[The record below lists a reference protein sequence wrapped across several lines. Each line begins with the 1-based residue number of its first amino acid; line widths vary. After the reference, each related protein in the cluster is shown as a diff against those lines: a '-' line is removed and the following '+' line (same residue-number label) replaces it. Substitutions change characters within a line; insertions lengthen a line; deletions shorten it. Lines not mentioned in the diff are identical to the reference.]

1 MAGRK
6 VRARVSHGAAG
17 REVFELV
24 ELALV
29 AYLLVDLA
37 RPAGALGRYL
47 HSVLEAVAGAAAW
60 PLLAV
65 WLVLAVLPL
74 FGRPAPARRQMLG
87 IALGLF
93 WLPVALAA
101 LAARPGGGDYGLW
114 LWLRLSDAV
123 GRLGALP
130 VLFLWLAIALYLA
143 FAFSLARLLAG
154 GAVHGARAA
163 GRGGRAL
170 WDFVAPEVPDGPD
183 GTGQAP
189 VAARPARRR
198 PSQDAARPGK
208 PAPGRAWEDGAT
220 SPAEAEAV
228 AAIGAAPFSRASAQ
242 AATGADDD
250 LDGRIAAAL
259 AASSAEAQAEPPR
272 RRSEPA
278 HANQTALEL
287 AVEPAPLEPGA
298 PLRPAPVSLLERSP
312 ERRIGRG
319 EVQERRQRLEQTLAS
334 FGVEVRVLEAVQG
347 PAVTRFELLPAPGVK
362 VSRILAL
369 NDDIALAMAAPRVRI
384 EAPIPG
390 KSAVGIEVPN
400 LEVTAVRLR
409 DILESS
415 SYRSEPSPLAVALGK
430 DVAGSAI
437 VAALDRMPH
446 LLIAGA
452 TGSGKS
458 VCVNALL
465 ASLLCR
471 ATPEQVRML
480 LIDPKVVELR
490 QYDGIAHLLAPVVTD
505 PRQAAKALAWVVAEM
520 ERRYRR
526 FAEAGAKDLVRY
538 NALELDEPLP
548 YYVVVIDE
556 LADLMMVAAP
566 EVEDAIARL
575 AQMARA
581 AGIHLVVATQ
591 RPSVDVITGLIKANI
606 PSRLAFAVS
615 SQVDSRTIL
624 DTGGAE
630 KLLGRGDMLF
640 SPMGAPK
647 PIRAQGALVTEGELE
662 GVIAYV
668 REQRKPD
675 YAAALLQ
682 SMRAAAEEQAAGGAG
697 GEDPLLAEAVRVV
710 IEARGA
716 STSLLQRRLRVG
728 YSRAGRLMDALS
740 DRGFVGP
747 PEGPSKP
754 REVRI
759 SAAEA
764 RRLFGPRPGS
774 ETEAP
779 PPEGGSD
786 TASDAPTPDA

>member
-1 MAGRK
+1 M
-6 VRARVSHGAAG
+6 
-17 REVFELV
+17 FELV

-37 RPAGALGRYL
+37 QPEGGIGRTLSTILHAAVGAGVWPLLLAWATLAVVPLLGRPSPEGSRLAGVLVSLLWFPVAFAAVAGRAGGGDAGLFAWHHLAAALGR
-47 HSVLEAVAGAAAW
+47 V
-60 PLLAV
+60 
-65 WLVLAVLPL
+65 
-74 FGRPAPARRQMLG
+74 
-87 IALGLF
+87 
-93 WLPVALAA
+93 
-101 LAARPGGGDYGLW
+101 
-114 LWLRLSDAV
+114 
-123 GRLGALP
+123 GALP
-130 VLFLWLAIALYLA
+130 VLFLWLAIGLYLA
-143 FAFSLARLLAG
+143 FDVSLARLLAG
-154 GAVHGARAA
+154 GAVRGASAA

-170 WDFVAPEVPDGPD
+170 LDFVAPAVEEEEDEP
-183 GTGQAP
+183 AP
-189 VAARPARRR
+189 AARPRR
-198 PSQDAARPGK
+198 PFVVPDLDEPRPR
-208 PAPGRAWEDGAT
+208 AGRAA
-220 SPAEAEAV
+220 SAAPQAVAV
-228 AAIGAAPFSRASAQ
+228 AAPVTLSHPEEAAAPLDLVAAAVEAEPAAPDIDRVAPVRPPTVRPRPASAQ
-242 AATGADDD
+242 LALEVDAPVVPPTPPGADAPF
-250 LDGRIAAAL
+250 R
-259 AASSAEAQAEPPR
+259 
-272 RRSEPA
+272 
-278 HANQTALEL
+278 
-287 AVEPAPLEPGA
+287 PAPLA
-298 PLRPAPVSLLERSP
+298 LLERSP
-312 ERRIGRG
+312 QHAVARA
-319 EVQERRQRLEQTLAS
+319 EVRERRQRLEQALAS
-334 FGVEVRVLEAVQG
+334 FGVEVRVLEAIQG

-362 VSRILAL
+362 VSRILSL
-369 NDDIALAMAAPRVRI
+369 QDDIALALAAPRVRI

-400 LEVTAVRLR
+400 LEVSSVRLR

-415 SYRSEPSPLAVALGK
+415 AYRSDASPLAVALGK

-471 ATPEQVRML
+471 STPEQVRML

-490 QYDGIAHLLAPVVTD
+490 QYDGVAHLLSPVVTD
-505 PRQAAKALAWVVAEM
+505 PRQAAKALAWVVGEM

-526 FAEAGAKDLVRY
+526 FADAGAKDLVRY

-640 SPMGAPK
+640 SPMGSSK

-668 REQRKPD
+668 REQRKPA
-675 YAAALLQ
+675 YAQDLQ
-682 SMRAAAEEQAAGGAG
+682 RTMKQAADERESGAG
-697 GEDPLLAEAVRVV
+697 SGDDPLLSEAVRVV

-728 YSRAGRLMDALS
+728 YSRAGRLMDLLS
-740 DRGFVGP
+740 DRGYVGP

-764 RRLFGPRPGS
+764 QRLFGPHPDG
-774 ETEAP
+774 
-779 PPEGGSD
+779 EGGD
-786 TASDAPTPDA
+786 GEAGGDAGA

>member
-1 MAGRK
+1 VAERVRRRAGGR
-6 VRARVSHGAAG
+6 GAGPAGG

-29 AYLLVDLA
+29 AYLLVDDA
-37 RPAGALGRYL
+37 RPAGAVGLALSRILHAALGL
-47 HSVLEAVAGAAAW
+47 ALW
-60 PLLAV
+60 PLLGA

-74 FGRPAPARRQMLG
+74 FGRGPSGGRTWTGL
-87 IALGLF
+87 ALALA
-93 WLPVALAA
+93 WTPVALAA
-101 LAARPGGGDYGLW
+101 ALGQMGGGVAGRWAWSRLAA
-114 LWLRLSDAV
+114 V
-123 GRLGALP
+123 LGPLGSLP

-143 FAFSLARLLAG
+143 FAVSLPRLVAG
-154 GAVHGARAA
+154 GALRGARAA

-170 WDFVAPEVPDGPD
+170 LDFVAPEVEEGE
-183 GTGQAP
+183 GEGEREQAK
-189 VAARPARRR
+189 AAGARPARASARTAAGEVAA
-198 PSQDAARPGK
+198 SLGDGQGAALDAAAPVPT
-208 PAPGRAWEDGAT
+208 PAP
-220 SPAEAEAV
+220 PAEHGAEPAAEA
-228 AAIGAAPFSRASAQ
+228 AAPPPPPSAQ
-242 AATGADDD
+242 GA
-250 LDGRIAAAL
+250 LD
-259 AASSAEAQAEPPR
+259 
-272 RRSEPA
+272 
-278 HANQTALEL
+278 
-287 AVEPAPLEPGA
+287 VGA
-298 PLRPAPVSLLERSP
+298 PPPPAAPGQPFRPAPVTLLERSP
-312 ERRIGRG
+312 QRAAPRG
-319 EVQERRQRLEQTLAS
+319 EVRERRQRLEQAFAN
-334 FGVEVRVLEAVQG
+334 FGVEVHVLEAVQG

-362 VSRILAL
+362 VSRILSL
-369 NDDIALAMAAPRVRI
+369 QDDIALALAAPRVRI

-400 LEVTAVRLR
+400 VEVAPVRLR

-415 SYRSEPSPLAVALGK
+415 VYRAERSPLAVALGK

-465 ASLLCR
+465 VSLLCR
-471 ATPEQVRML
+471 ATPEQVRLL

-505 PRQAAKALAWVVAEM
+505 PRQAAKALAWTVEEM

-538 NALELDEPLP
+538 NALELEEPLP

-615 SQVDSRTIL
+615 SQADSRTIL
-624 DTGGAE
+624 DMGGAE

-640 SPMGAPK
+640 SPLGASK

-668 REQRKPD
+668 REQRRPE
-675 YAAALLQ
+675 YAADLL
-682 SMRAAAEEQAAGGAG
+682 RVLETAGEEREGAGAG
-697 GEDPLLAEAVRVV
+697 GEDPLMAEAVRV
-710 IEARGA
+710 ILEARGA
-716 STSLLQRRLRVG
+716 STSLLQRRLRIG

-764 RRLFGPRPGS
+764 QRLFGLGATGGEGERRAEDDGGPGGPRPAG
-774 ETEAP
+774 A
-779 PPEGGSD
+779 
-786 TASDAPTPDA
+786 